1 MKKNAP
7 SALDAVSENS
17 KNGGHALKKRIT
29 FKQLELLLSFSFYSK
44 NASCN
49 SKTCPVKLLHK
60 NFEMRV
66 FLYVIR
72 HHFYV
77 IRLK

>member
-29 FKQLELLLSFSFYSK
+29 FKQLELLLSFSF
-44 NASCN
+44 
-49 SKTCPVKLLHK
+49 
-60 NFEMRV
+60 F
-66 FLYVIR
+66 
-72 HHFYV
+72 
-77 IRLK
+77 